1 MKVITYTEALTELC
15 DWFDAL
21 ISPRSIARSNTNIIY
36 LLFKAFAKGWEVINN
51 VVVTLTNKFDPAKCS
66 EEDLVSVASLVGTQ
80 KKSGSASGL
89 HVIVTNTAEISKT
102 LLAGTYTYTLDED
115 TTFEFEVLSDTVIPT
130 SGHVDY
136 IAMSNNIGT
145 YEVTAQTKLTV
156 DSIQPIDPDLV
167 FSCTDN
173 SNLLGVPEESNLDF
187 RKRILTDYSRQN
199 SLVELENDLR
209 NLPYLFDCIVRYN
222 QTYDDIVV
230 GGVVV
235 PPMTAVIFFSGEAKN
250 DIADIVARK
259 IICPTVAT
267 QDSVIV
273 KYYSDVFASG
283 YFDINIVPFTKYP
296 YTVDIMLKINNSYIN
311 SYDAKQQIQTLLYNN
326 FIAEVHTDFVKEE
339 DIYNVLNEES
349 ITGVEILAINLKVNG
364 TKVDYVEVPV
374 SSIPELSSVHFEEV

>member
-15 DWFDAL
+15 DWFDTL

-80 KKSGSASGL
+80 KKAGSASGL

-115 TTFEFEVLSDTVIPT
+115 TTFEFEVLSDTVIAT

-173 SNLLGVPEESNLDF
+173 SNLLGVPEESNLEF

-267 QDSVIV
+267 QDSVTL

-283 YFDINIVPFTKYP
+283 YFDINIVPFTKYA
-296 YTVDIMLKINNSYIN
+296 YTVDIMLRINNSYIN
-311 SYDAKQQIQTLLYNN
+311 SYDARQQIQTLLYNN

-349 ITGVEILAINLKVNG
+349 ITGVEILAINLKVEG

-374 SSIPELSSVHFEEV
+374 SSIPELNSVHFEEV